1 MSSTRRHGRFL
12 LWFSLASLFLI
23 TGCIE
28 KTVYPSVLM
37 TVTTVAPN
45 PITATVTTDASGS
58 ISLTADPLS
67 VTFSVETGVPSRI
80 ISYSVLYE
88 TRIGETLP
96 ELAVLDMPFDLYLP
110 PGTDAPAETTTEI
123 EVYTTQAASLMLN
136 SPSDIAP
143 LRATVSFV
151 IKDVNGNELVKEAH
165 TQLSKPS
172 V

>member
-1 MSSTRRHGRFL
+1 L
-12 LWFSLASLFLI
+12 FSLASLILI

-28 KTVYPSVLM
+28 KTVYPAVLITMTSV
-37 TVTTVAPN
+37 TPN

-67 VTFSVETGVPSRI
+67 VRFSVETGVPSRI

-88 TRIGETLP
+88 TRIGEPLP
-96 ELAVLDMPFDLYLP
+96 ELSVLDMPFDLYLP
-110 PGTDAPAETTTEI
+110 PGGETPVETTAAV
-123 EVYTTQAASLMLN
+123 EVYTVQAASLMLN

-172 V
+172 A

>member
-1 MSSTRRHGRFL
+1 MGSARRQGRFI

-28 KTVYPSVLM
+28 KTVYPSVMM
-37 TVTTVAPN
+37 TVKSVTPN
-45 PITATVTTDASGS
+45 PITATVATDASGS

-67 VTFSVETGVPSRI
+67 VTLSVETGVPSRI
-80 ISYSVLYE
+80 VSYSILYE
-88 TRIGETLP
+88 TRIGEPLP
-96 ELAVLDMPFDLYLP
+96 ELSVSDMPFDLYLP
-110 PGTDAPAETTTEI
+110 PGTTAPVETVVEVD
-123 EVYTTQAASLMLN
+123 VYTVQAASLMLN

-165 TQLSKPS
+165 TQLSKPAI
-172 V
+172 

>member
-1 MSSTRRHGRFL
+1 MSPTRRHGRFL

-28 KTVYPSVLM
+28 KTVYPSVLITM
-37 TVTTVAPN
+37 TNVTPN
-45 PITATVTTDASGS
+45 PVTATVTTDASGS

-80 ISYSVLYE
+80 VSYSVLYE
-88 TRIGETLP
+88 TRIGEPLP
-96 ELAVLDMPFDLYLP
+96 ELSVLDMPFDLYLP
-110 PGTDAPAETTTEI
+110 PGGETPVETTAAV
-123 EVYTTQAASLMLN
+123 EVYTVQAAVLMRN

-151 IKDVNGNELVKEAH
+151 IKDVNGNDLVKEAH

-172 V
+172 A

>member
-12 LWFSLASLFLI
+12 FWFSLASLFLI

-28 KTVYPSVLM
+28 KTVYPAVLITMTSV
-37 TVTTVAPN
+37 TPN

-67 VTFSVETGVPSRI
+67 VRFSVETGVPSRI

-88 TRIGETLP
+88 TRIGEPLP
-96 ELAVLDMPFDLYLP
+96 ELSVLDMPFDLYLP
-110 PGTDAPAETTTEI
+110 PGGETPVETTAAV
-123 EVYTTQAASLMLN
+123 EVYTVQAASLMLN

-172 V
+172 A

>member
-12 LWFSLASLFLI
+12 LLFSLASLILI

-28 KTVYPSVLM
+28 KTVYPAVLITMTSV
-37 TVTTVAPN
+37 TPN

-67 VTFSVETGVPSRI
+67 VRFSVETGVPSRI
-80 ISYSVLYE
+80 VSYSVLYE
-88 TRIGETLP
+88 TRIGEPLP
-96 ELAVLDMPFDLYLP
+96 ELSVLDMPFDLYLP
-110 PGTDAPAETTTEI
+110 PGGETPVETTAAV
-123 EVYTTQAASLMLN
+123 EVYTVQAASLMLN

-151 IKDVNGNELVKEAH
+151 IKDVNGNELVKEGH

-172 V
+172 A